1 MGTAKNN
8 LENTEDSLNPKNGSS
23 KVENSLT
30 ARSLKKI
37 EKSSNDRMDGLINRL
52 SACWKQAGEAPD
64 YIRPV
69 AFITTLLLVAGILAW
84 HIIMSI
90 QELKLLAP
98 ELLPQFK
105 KTFNWVF
112 VLFACALVLW
122 GGHAAYVSNRF
133 DQPHDRP
140 VPIQDKAN
148 R

>member
-30 ARSLKKI
+30 VRSLKKI
-37 EKSSNDRMDGLINRL
+37 EKSSDDRMDRL
-52 SACWKQAGEAPD
+52 LRWLNACWKQAGEAPIW
-64 YIRPV
+64 IRPMASLV
-69 AFITTLLLVAGILAW
+69 AVLLVVLMLA
-84 HIIMSI
+84 IYITI
-90 QELKLLAP
+90 FIYELKLSAP
-98 ELLPQFK
+98 ELLTQFK
-105 KTFNWVF
+105 KTFIWMF
-112 VLFACALVLW
+112 ALFACALVLW
-122 GGHAAYVSNRF
+122 GGHAVYASNRF